1 MAIDQATIRRGL
13 SVAGISAIIG
23 LLSAGLALYTQASGI
38 VGPIVSA
45 KLKKDFAPIGTIV
58 SSVLDPVTFA
68 EIIGEV
74 EGASVKERT
83 WVLADG
89 RDVTDSQ
96 YSRTT
101 HKANIP
107 DLRDLFLRGIDA
119 KNSRVPG
126 AVEGY
131 ATALPSIAFTGVAKA
146 AGGDLHFNEFV
157 NGTDAYNV
165 GGRDVARS
173 YPHAIDFNWA
183 HTHAVEI
190 NAGGDAETRPRNAA
204 VFYYIKVN

>member
-23 LLSAGLALYTQASGI
+23 LLSAVLALYTQASGI

-126 AVEGY
+126 TVEGY

-157 NGTDAYNV
+157 NGADSYNV

-173 YPHAIDFNWA
+173 YPHSIDFNWA
-183 HTHAVEI
+183 HTHTVEI
-190 NAGGDAETRPRNAA
+190 NAGGDAETHVTPRSST
-204 VFYYIKVN
+204 ISR

>member
-1 MAIDQATIRRGL
+1 MAIDRATIRRGL

-23 LLSAGLALYTQASGI
+23 LLSGILALYTQASGI

-74 EGASVKERT
+74 EGASVRT

-119 KNSRVPG
+119 KNSKSSG
-126 AVEGY
+126 
-131 ATALPSIAFTGVAKA
+131 
-146 AGGDLHFNEFV
+146 HN
-157 NGTDAYNV
+157 
-165 GGRDVARS
+165 
-173 YPHAIDFNWA
+173 
-183 HTHAVEI
+183 
-190 NAGGDAETRPRNAA
+190 
-204 VFYYIKVN
+204 